1 MVPKPQN
8 GFVIMLKWFALLFAG
23 GWSVFAAP
31 SIEES
36 EEYWLKREAETL
48 RRITEERPITAGA
61 RNVILFI
68 GDGMGISTV
77 TAARIFAGQKIN
89 SKGGEEYQLNMEK
102 LPWSAFSK
110 TYSVNQQ
117 TSDSAPTATAILTG
131 VKTKD
136 GVIGLGPSVIP
147 DNYTSVNK
155 QNRVPS
161 ILRIA
166 KGLGK
171 SAGVVTTTTLTH
183 ATPGSCYA
191 YSPSRGWECDA
202 NVYSESRSAF
212 RAGYPDIA
220 RQLIEFSQN
229 YNLPQIDVALGGGW
243 EKFLPK
249 HAGKDEPKGE
259 RLDNRDLTKEWQLR
273 FKNGAYVSNRTEL
286 LAVDARKVDHLL
298 GLFNKDQMEY
308 SVDRDPKKE
317 PTLVEM
323 TAKALEILKK
333 NPKGYFLMVEGG
345 RIDHAH
351 HGGNAYRALTECIE
365 MDEAVKYAVEN
376 TDAQDTLIIVTADHS
391 HTLTIS
397 GYAQRGNP
405 ILGLVKQPGA
415 AGKPST
421 RNSMD
426 KSNRPY
432 TTLQYANGPGYTG
445 RSTVK
450 KKFDG
455 KEHEVEV
462 PEGPKFFP
470 HSPEKMSGVTRGRT
484 RLTQEMVM
492 DKNYLP
498 EAAVPLAGETHGG
511 EDVPIF
517 ARGPQAHLFRGVR
530 EQNYIFQVMKYA
542 LEKQAAD

>member
-1 MVPKPQN
+1 
-8 GFVIMLKWFALLFAG
+8 MLKWFVLLIAAG
-23 GWSVFAAP
+23 GTALAAQNP
-31 SIEES
+31 EET
-36 EEYWLKREAETL
+36 EEYWLRREAETL
-48 RRITEERPITAGA
+48 RQIAAQQPIGGKAK
-61 RNVILFI
+61 NVILFV
-68 GDGMGISTV
+68 GDGMGVSTV
-77 TAARIFAGQKIN
+77 TAARIFAGQKLN
-89 SKGGEEYQLNMEK
+89 SKGGEEFQLNMEK

-110 TYSVNQQ
+110 TYSVNEQV
-117 TSDSAPTATAILTG
+117 SDSAPTATAMLTG

-136 GVIGLGPSVIP
+136 GIIGLGPSIVP
-147 DNYTSVNK
+147 DDYRSVNNK
-155 QNRVPS
+155 NRVPS

-183 ATPGSCYA
+183 ATPGSSYA
-191 YSPSRGWECDA
+191 YSPSRGWESDA
-202 NVYSESRSAF
+202 NVYSESRSAY

-220 RQLIEFSQN
+220 RQLIEFSLN
-229 YNLPQIDVALGGGW
+229 TGLPQIDVALGGGRD
-243 EKFLPK
+243 KFLPK
-249 HAGKDEPKGE
+249 RTDKDEAKGE
-259 RLDNRDLTKEWQLR
+259 RLDNRDLTREWRQR
-273 FKNGAYVSNRTEL
+273 FENAAYASNRTEL
-286 LAVDARKVDHLL
+286 MAIDARKVDHLL

-317 PTLVEM
+317 PSLVEM

-333 NPKGYFLMVEGG
+333 NPKGFFLLVEGG
-345 RIDHAH
+345 RIDHGH
-351 HGGNAYRALTECIE
+351 HAGNAYRALTECIE
-365 MDEAVKYAVEN
+365 MDEAVKHAVEN
-376 TDAQDTLIIVTADHS
+376 TDARDTLIIVTADHS

-415 AGKPST
+415 AGRSST

-426 KSNRPY
+426 KTGRPY

-462 PEGPKFFP
+462 PESAKFFT
-470 HSPEKMSGVTRGRT
+470 HSPEKMSGITRGRP
-484 RLTQEMVM
+484 RLTQETVL
-492 DKNYLP
+492 DKNYLQ
-498 EAAVPLAGETHGG
+498 ESVVPLAGETHGG

-542 LEKQAAD
+542 MEN

>member
-1 MVPKPQN
+1 
-8 GFVIMLKWFALLFAG
+8 MLKWFALLFAG

-166 KGLGK
+166 KSLGK

-191 YSPSRGWECDA
+191 YSPSRGWESDA
-202 NVYSESRSAF
+202 NLYGESRSAF

-229 YNLPQIDVALGGGW
+229 YDLPQIDVAMGGGW

-249 HAGKDEPKGE
+249 HAAKDEPKGE
-259 RLDNRDLTKEWQLR
+259 RLDNRNLTREWELR

-542 LEKQAAD
+542 LEKQTAD